1 MPGYPDIVGA
11 HWAWF
16 GVALLVSTLFAFIW
30 SPKRR
35 KAIGSLRYLAAWWVI
50 AGPALFG
57 AICVRGGY
65 VLRFQERGMNLVLAQ
80 LCGVLLGFGFIL
92 LARTATWLFP
102 PTAWLL
108 REWRRAHREASIFR
122 NAFRPRG

>member
-1 MPGYPDIVGA
+1 MVGPDIVEA

-16 GVALLVSTLFAFIW
+16 GVSLLVSTVFAVMW

-35 KAIGSLRYLAAWWVI
+35 AVIGSVRYVAAWWVI
-50 AGPALFG
+50 VGPALFG
-57 AICVRGGY
+57 AICIRGGY
-65 VLRFQERGMNLVLAQ
+65 ALAFQERGQSPLIGQ
-80 LCGVLLGFGFIL
+80 CFGVLIAFVFIL
-92 LARTATWLFP
+92 SVRAFTWLFP

-122 NAFRPRG
+122 NAFRKPG